1 MAILI
6 TGKTYVN
13 NDQVT
18 AANLNQA
25 VNSST
30 FASGA
35 VDGITTQLS
44 GGAIIVRDGGITL
57 AKQASLAA
65 NSLIGNATGSSA
77 TPTAISCTAAGRT
90 IIAAA
95 DAAAQRTALSLGGA
109 ALLAVGTTAGTVAAG
124 DDSRITGAAQKA
136 SNLSDLTN
144 AATAR
149 TNLGLGT
156 AAVEA
161 DTKYAHRANNLSDL
175 ASAAT
180 ARTNLGLGTA
190 AVEADTK
197 YAHRTNNLSD
207 LANAGTARTNLGL
220 NTMATQAANSVAIT
234 GGSISGITDLA
245 VADGGTGA
253 SNAAG
258 ARTNLLPSYSGNA
271 GKILAVNVGATDAE
285 WVSAGGGGTV
295 TSVAVSG
302 GTTGL
307 STSGGPITSAGTITL
322 AGTLAI
328 ANGGTGAT
336 SAGAALTALG
346 AYPASNPS
354 GFTSNTGTIAG
365 SSGSTDNRLIRAD
378 GTGGSTIQ
386 TSAVQVDDSGN
397 MDNVANLTASGII
410 NTSSG
415 HYRVAGTQVLGA
427 QQAAEANV
435 SVSTTFFGS
444 DMVDESGLVG
454 AISALENKMN
464 NLLAKLRTHGIIA
477 T

>member
-1 MAILI
+1 MAILN

-13 NDQVT
+13 NDQVS
-18 AANLNQA
+18 ALNLNQA
-25 VNSST
+25 VNNAT

-35 VDGITTQLS
+35 VDGSTTQLS
-44 GGAIIVRDGGITL
+44 GGAIIVRDGGVTPAKLSAGGPSWTGGGTL
-57 AKQASLAA
+57 SATAFSGPLTGNVTGNVTGTAA
-65 NSLIGNATGSSA
+65 NVT
-77 TPTAISCTAAGRT
+77 
-90 IIAAA
+90 
-95 DAAAQRTALSLGGA
+95 
-109 ALLAVGTTAGTVAAG
+109 GTVAVANG
-124 DDSRITGAAQKA
+124 GTGATTD
-136 SNLSDLTN
+136 SG
-144 AATAR
+144 AR

-156 AAVEA
+156 I
-161 DTKYAHRANNLSDL
+161 
-175 ASAAT
+175 
-180 ARTNLGLGTA
+180 
-190 AVEADTK
+190 
-197 YAHRTNNLSD
+197 
-207 LANAGTARTNLGL
+207 
-220 NTMATQAANSVAIT
+220 ATQAANNVAIT

-271 GKILAVNVGATDAE
+271 GKILAVNGGATDTE
-285 WVSAGGGGTV
+285 WVSAGGSGTV
-295 TSVAVSG
+295 TSVNVSG

-307 STSGGPITSAGTITL
+307 TTSGGPVTSSGTITI

-346 AYPASNPS
+346 AYAASNPS
-354 GFTSNTGTIAG
+354 GFTSNAGTIIG

-397 MDNVANLTASGII
+397 MDNVANLTASGIV

-427 QQAAEANV
+427 QAAAEGNV
-435 SVSTTFFGS
+435 SVSSSFTGADT
-444 DMVDESGLVG
+444 VDEAGLLS
-454 AISALENKMN
+454 AINALENKVN
-464 NLLAKLRTHGIIA
+464 ALLAKLRTHGIIA

>member
-6 TGKTYVN
+6 IGKTYVN

-35 VDGITTQLS
+35 VDGTTTQLS
-44 GGAIIVRDGGITL
+44 GGAIIVRDGGITP
-57 AKQASLAA
+57 AKLSAGGPSWTGGGTLSATAFSGPLTGNVTGNVTGTAA
-65 NSLIGNATGSSA
+65 NVT
-77 TPTAISCTAAGRT
+77 
-90 IIAAA
+90 
-95 DAAAQRTALSLGGA
+95 
-109 ALLAVGTTAGTVAAG
+109 GTVAVANG
-124 DDSRITGAAQKA
+124 GTGA
-136 SNLSDLTN
+136 T
-144 AATAR
+144 
-149 TNLGLGT
+149 
-156 AAVEA
+156 
-161 DTKYAHRANNLSDL
+161 
-175 ASAAT
+175 
-180 ARTNLGLGTA
+180 
-190 AVEADTK
+190 
-197 YAHRTNNLSD
+197 
-207 LANAGTARTNLGL
+207 NAGTARTNLGL
-220 NTMATQAANSVAIT
+220 GTIATQAANNVSIS
-234 GGSISGITDLA
+234 GGSVSGITDLA

-271 GKILAVNVGATDAE
+271 GKILAVNGGATDAE
-285 WVSAGGGGTV
+285 WVSAGGAGTV

-346 AYPASNPS
+346 AYAASNPS
-354 GFTSNTGTIAG
+354 GFTSNAGTIIG

-378 GTGGSTIQ
+378 GAGGSTIQ

-397 MDNVANLTASGII
+397 MDNVANFTASGII

-415 HYRVAGTQVLGA
+415 NYRVAGTQVLGA

-435 SVSTTFFGS
+435 SVSTSFFGS

>member
-44 GGAIIVRDGGITL
+44 GGAIIVRDGGITP
-57 AKQASLAA
+57 AKLSTGGPSWTGGGTLSATAFSGPLTGNVTGNVSGTAA
-65 NSLIGNATGSSA
+65 NVT
-77 TPTAISCTAAGRT
+77 
-90 IIAAA
+90 
-95 DAAAQRTALSLGGA
+95 
-109 ALLAVGTTAGTVAAG
+109 GTVAVANG
-124 DDSRITGAAQKA
+124 GTGAT
-136 SNLSDLTN
+136 TN
-144 AATAR
+144 SGAR

-156 AAVEA
+156 I
-161 DTKYAHRANNLSDL
+161 
-175 ASAAT
+175 
-180 ARTNLGLGTA
+180 
-190 AVEADTK
+190 
-197 YAHRTNNLSD
+197 
-207 LANAGTARTNLGL
+207 
-220 NTMATQAANSVAIT
+220 ATQAANSVAIT

-415 HYRVAGTQVLGA
+415 HYRVAGTQVLSA

-435 SVSTTFFGS
+435 SVSGSFGGI
-444 DMVDESGLVG
+444 DTVDEFAVAN
-454 AISALENKMN
+454 AINALENKMN